1 MPTQALCCFL
11 KRQASTQ
18 VADLALHPA
27 RRPLLLDSPHGII
40 GGFTMR
46 TALICF
52 GDPQALVIRA
62 PERYWPHQ
70 SKQLLGPF
78 SYQPL
83 AMSATPLAPGYR
95 ALLTEPTVQDSFQQ
109 ATSHL
114 LARCDDLLFQ
124 VLQVSFAQ
132 VLHVREKLFQSL
144 LDRCSHCL
152 FHLLIRF
159 HLGRLLS
166 GLLFYR

>member
-1 MPTQALCCFL
+1 MPTQALCGFL
-11 KRQASTQ
+11 KRQAATQ
-18 VADLALHPA
+18 VADLALYPA
-27 RRPLLLDSPHGII
+27 GRPSKLHSPHGII
-40 GGFTMR
+40 GRFTVR
-46 TALICF
+46 TALIYF
-52 GDPQALVIRA
+52 GHLQALVVWA
-62 PERYWPHQ
+62 HERDWPHQ
-70 SKQLLGPF
+70 AKQFLGPF

-132 VLHVREKLFQSL
+132 VLHLREKPFQFF

-152 FHLLIRF
+152 FPLLIRF